1 MPRWKTRRLRQ
12 RLRQQP
18 QRHRGRPSLDDRKAA
33 VAAKVDLPGAP
44 ASEQDSAKYDRK
56 KATCLK
62 CGSKNHKVVN
72 CPKCAPGESE
82 RLLKEQMDKWESACN
97 KVTKL
102 QGSANKFLGR
112 EAKIEGIVSV
122 ITTLLDNGS
131 NVTLVTASVMKSQER
146 DGVDVKVISPE
157 PSVI

>member
-33 VAAKVDLPGAP
+33 VAAKVDLPSAP

-62 CGSKNHKVVN
+62 CGSKNHK
-72 CPKCAPGESE
+72 
-82 RLLKEQMDKWESACN
+82 LEQMDKWESARN

-122 ITTLLDNGS
+122 MTTLLDNGS

-146 DGVDVKVISPE
+146 DGGDVKVISPE